1 MQPNQKLI
9 KKYILFFSFLI
20 GITSSSQ
27 VTTIPVWPNTIPGS
41 IITTSYLEKEIIK
54 DNQLQST
61 SQVTIPTLSI
71 YFPKKELANGTAVV
85 IFPGGGYSHLAMYK
99 EGQKV
104 AEWLNSLGIT
114 AFVLKYRLPNDL
126 IMKDKT
132 IGPLQDA
139 QEAIRIIRKKAIEWN
154 LDPTKIGV
162 LGFSAGG
169 HLASTLS
176 THYQDK
182 IYDGETI
189 SARPDFS
196 ILIYPVISMEDGI
209 THNGSKVSL
218 LGANPSK
225 ELIDNYSNEK
235 QITSETPKTFLV
247 HASDDKAVPV
257 TNSINYYL
265 NLLKNNVPAEM
276 HLYENGGHG
285 FGLGTKG
292 THIDWPRACAKWL
305 ETNGYYSTNNIG
317 KIDYKSNK

>member
-1 MQPNQKLI
+1 MAL
-9 KKYILFFSFLI
+9 
-20 GITSSSQ
+20 SSIRQ
-27 VTTIPVWPNTIPGS
+27 VMTIPVWTNAIPGS
-41 IITTSYLEKEIIK
+41 INTINYLEKEIIK
-54 DNQLQST
+54 VKQIQST
-61 SQVTIPTLSI
+61 SQVTAPNLSM
-71 YFPKKELANGTAVV
+71 YLPKKELANGSAVI
-85 IFPGGGYSHLAMYK
+85 IFPGGSYSHLAMCK
-99 EGQKV
+99 EGEKV

-114 AFVLKYRLPNDL
+114 AFILKYRLPSDL

-139 QEAIRIIRKKAIEWN
+139 QEAIRIIRQNVKEWN
-154 LDPTKIGV
+154 IDPNKIGV

-182 IYDGETI
+182 VYDSTTI

-209 THNGSKVSL
+209 THSSSKISL
-218 LGANPSK
+218 LGENASK
-225 ELIDNYSNEK
+225 ELIDKYSNEK

-257 TNSINYYL
+257 ENSINYYM
-265 NLLKNNVPAEM
+265 NLKKYNIPVEM
-276 HLYENGGHG
+276 HIYEKGGHG

-292 THIDWPRACAKWL
+292 THTDWPKTCEKWL
-305 ETNGYYSTNNIG
+305 LENNYINSL
-317 KIDYKSNK
+317 KKTKK